1 MRSSSSLPTVPS
13 GSSNASRSSLSGPPA
28 GAGEPGVQLIP
39 FRVMNR
45 VTPSA
50 WRRSSTAPPALGA
63 GLMTRATRSG
73 AASAGGARAGRTGV
87 RTAEVLVVCC
97 QEEPRPDQ
105 PTAGTV
111 AVPRLLLTP
120 ARRARPRPRPR
131 QWGTVRAV
139 GKDASSCL
147 ATFPLGQREPR
158 RREHCGTFMPAQG
171 PPPRPAALPITV
183 SGTFRTGLLGDAD
196 SSVASGTAPEPGSC
210 GSSPVAML
218 RGQPADGEV
227 GEDLGDLIDRQPA
240 PREQLVEGLEAA
252 EHPQDVERPRR
263 RDVGG

>member
-13 GSSNASRSSLSGPPA
+13 GSSNASRSSLSGPPT
-28 GAGEPGVQLIP
+28 GAGEPGAQLIP

-63 GLMTRATRSG
+63 GLMTPADPQR
-73 AASAGGARAGRTGV
+73 GGLSRRGSRRQEGV
-87 RTAEVLVVCC
+87 PTADVLVGCC
-97 QEEPRPDQ
+97 QEERRPDQ

-120 ARRARPRPRPR
+120 HAAPGARAAV
-131 QWGTVRAV
+131 GDGDVRAA
-139 GKDASSCL
+139 GKDASPCL

-158 RREHCGTFMPAQG
+158 LREHCGTFMPAQR
-171 PPPRPAALPITV
+171 PPPRAATLPITV

-196 SSVASGTAPEPGSC
+196 SNVASGTAPEPGSC